1 MGTRC
6 PHLTSPEQFKA
17 VLKHAPV
24 ASTPHFALHLSMA
37 TPPAHTLPARQPARQ
52 TPSEAVGVGEHQP
65 SVKSVKCLKSAIGV
79 VVPKRLAKR
88 AVTRNALRRQIYAT
102 FDAACRGWANGQAIW
117 LVLRLRQGFSVA
129 EVGASA
135 SSNALKRLAR
145 AELTQLV
152 NQFDAQANRL
162 LRKAALAST
171 PAAAC

>member
-37 TPPAHTLPARQPARQ
+37 TPPAHTLPARQ
-52 TPSEAVGVGEHQP
+52 TPSEAVGVGEPQP

-145 AELTQLV
+145 AELTQLA